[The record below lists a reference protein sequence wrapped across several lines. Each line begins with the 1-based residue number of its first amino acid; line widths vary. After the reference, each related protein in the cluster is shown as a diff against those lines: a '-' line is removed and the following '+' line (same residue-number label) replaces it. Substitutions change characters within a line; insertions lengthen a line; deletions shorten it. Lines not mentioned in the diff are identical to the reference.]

1 MAGKPRLLVP
11 VDGSPLAEGAI
22 AEEAVLARALN
33 AEVILLQAV
42 APAADVIRSGTM
54 TISVDEVWAA
64 EREEALRYLGRIRAR
79 PDWDGVATTV
89 LVEPGNPA
97 DVILDVARARDVDR
111 IVMTTHG
118 RTGVT
123 RWVFGSV
130 AEKVLRAAECTVVLV
145 RSEATLA

>member
-11 VDGSPLAEGAI
+11 LDGSPLAEGAL
-22 AEEAVLARALN
+22 AEAATLARALN
-33 AEVILLQAV
+33 AEVLLLQV
-42 APAADVIRSGTM
+42 IAPAADVIRSGTM

-64 EREEALRYLGRIRAR
+64 EREEALRYLNRIRAR
-79 PDWDGVATTV
+79 PEWAGITMTS
-89 LVEPGNPA
+89 LVELGTAA
-97 DVILDVARARDVDR
+97 DMILDVARARQVDR

-145 RSEATLA
+145 RSEATLT